1 MNKIK
6 SLIKNSPWVI
16 AVIYVFIGVLWIQFS
31 DQIVLTLF
39 DDPETITQIQS
50 LKGWFFVFASG
61 LLIFL
66 LVKISNELLGGV
78 IDDLRV
84 SNKKFKATIENA
96 PLGIAHHKPNE
107 KWIEVNQ
114 ALCNLLGHEREQ
126 LMQLNFSDFIH
137 PDDLEKGRNLDQ
149 QLISG
154 EIKRSQIEKRYI
166 RKDGSIFTGMVHKSA
181 VFNGG
186 SEPSYLVVVLEDIT
200 HLKEQE
206 NQILQ
211 SLKEKEMLLSEI
223 HHRVRNNLALIS
235 AFFDLEN
242 LHTDNQQV
250 HRILDKNKKRI
261 KCLALIHETFAG
273 SERSADIR
281 FGSLL
286 EELTDYLHSTFSQ
299 KGHRT
304 EFRKTITPVQLNINQ
319 AIPVSLIITELLIG
333 VQDKLNNIFLPS
345 LLELSLKEE
354 DNDVLLTISVN
365 GTDNSIGRQKNEV
378 ISNTE
383 ILSSTILQALV
394 TQISG
399 DLKSNTDKPGIEYS
413 LLFEKNESRG
423 SGSSLPSG
431 NNSNEPSGNS
441 E

>member
-16 AVIYVFIGVLWIQFS
+16 AVIYVVIGVIWIQFS

-39 DDPETITQIQS
+39 DDSETITQIQS
-50 LKGWFFVFASG
+50 IKGWFFVFASG

-66 LVKISNELLGGV
+66 LVKISNELLVGV
-78 IDDLRV
+78 INDLRV

-114 ALCNLLGHEREQ
+114 ALCDLLGYEREQ

-137 PDDLEKGRNLDQ
+137 PDDLEKGREMDQ
-149 QLISG
+149 KLISG
-154 EIKRSQIEKRYI
+154 EVRRSQNEKRYI
-166 RKDGSIFTGMVHKSA
+166 RKDGTIFTGMVHKSA
-181 VFNGG
+181 VFNGR
-186 SEPSYLVVVLEDIT
+186 SEPSYLVVVLKDIT
-200 HLKEQE
+200 RQKEQG
-206 NQILQ
+206 NLILQ

-242 LHTDNQQV
+242 LYTDNQQV

-261 KCLALIHETFAG
+261 KCLALIHESFAG
-273 SERSADIR
+273 SERLADIR

-286 EELTDYLHSTFSQ
+286 DELTDYLHSTFSQ
-299 KGHRT
+299 EGHIS
-304 EFRKTITPVQLNINQ
+304 EIRKTISPVQLNINQ

-333 VQDKLNNIFLPS
+333 VQNEFNSHLKSS

-354 DNDVLLTISVN
+354 DNDIILMLSVN
-365 GTDNSIGRQKNEV
+365 GMKNRNGSQKKSV

-399 DLKSNTDKPGIEYS
+399 DLKSRTYGSGIEYS
-413 LLFEKNESRG
+413 LLFEKNENRG
-423 SGSSLPSG
+423 PGSSLPAE
-431 NNSNEPSGNS
+431 NESNGISGNS

>member
-16 AVIYVFIGVLWIQFS
+16 AVIYVVIGVIWIQFS

-39 DDPETITQIQS
+39 DDSETITQIQS

-66 LVKISNELLGGV
+66 LVKISNDLLGGV
-78 IDDLRV
+78 INDLRV

-114 ALCNLLGHEREQ
+114 ALCDLLGYEREQ

-137 PDDLEKGRNLDQ
+137 PDDLEKGRKMDQ
-149 QLISG
+149 KLISG
-154 EIKRSQIEKRYI
+154 EIKRSQNEKKYI
-166 RKDGSIFTGMVHKSA
+166 RKDGTIFTGMVHKSA

-186 SEPSYLVVVLEDIT
+186 SEPTYLVVVLEDIT

-206 NQILQ
+206 NQTLQ
-211 SLKEKEMLLSEI
+211 SLKEKEILLSEI

-242 LHTDNQQV
+242 LYTDNQQV
-250 HRILDKNKKRI
+250 HRILEKNKKRI
-261 KCLALIHETFAG
+261 KCLALIHETFAV
-273 SERSADIR
+273 SEQSAEIR

-286 EELTDYLHSTFSQ
+286 DELTDYLHSAFSQ
-299 KGHRT
+299 NGHKS
-304 EFRKTITPVQLNINQ
+304 EFRKTISPVQLNINQ

-333 VQDKLNNIFLPS
+333 VQNEFNNHLKPS
-345 LLELSLKEE
+345 LIELSLKEE
-354 DNDVLLTISVN
+354 ENDVILMLTVN
-365 GTDNSIGRQKNEV
+365 VEGNRNGSQKNK
-378 ISNTE
+378 IFSNTE

-394 TQISG
+394 NQISG
-399 DLKSNTDKPGIEYS
+399 DLKSHTYRSGIEYS

-423 SGSSLPSG
+423 PGSSLSAVHRQR
-431 NNSNEPSGNS
+431 
-441 E
+441 